1 MFGLIELNT
10 YFYFSI
16 HPGVIDKQGNVYGS
30 AFKCNKQA
38 RL

>member
-16 HPGVIDKQGNVYGS
+16 HPEVIDKQRNAYGS

>member
-10 YFYFSI
+10 YFYCSI
-16 HPGVIDKQGNVYGS
+16 HPGVIDKQSKVYGL

-38 RL
+38 RI